1 MTNTE
6 DDDERD
12 EWPTIKRRQRIART
26 SDGKQAIK
34 KAVGAGRA
42 QRADSV
48 RDHHRYV
55 DSHRRTN
62 RGVFINLEA
71 ISVKG
76 GDKVYARLGLSM
88 ACYRDY
94 SHSRS
99 SAFFGYP
106 LRGLDK

>member
-1 MTNTE
+1 MN
-6 DDDERD
+6 RRY
-12 EWPTIKRRQRIART
+12 KRRQRIAQT
-26 SDGKQAIK
+26 SDRKQAIK
-34 KAVGAGRA
+34 KALGAGRTK
-42 QRADSV
+42 RAESV

-55 DSHRRTN
+55 GGRRRTN